1 MGVRFDL
8 SSTNVVAYLISP
20 RNLEAPRMTRG
31 QLQAFLEG
39 IANDSDYTQPRI
51 ISSSPQ
57 LILNIKR
64 TALDSLESL
73 ARRGTRLGYDD
84 MVPSALLREIL
95 EPFAVAISSYGVYIL
110 PIGSWRD
117 SDVLERFSQEAAR
130 IPGHGIL
137 VLIPDYF
144 EPRQN
149 VQVLDPALAATE
161 AIKNRSAWPGAI
173 FMLRSGE
180 VNFLSIDE
188 ARNRVSDLAHISSKR
203 PLDQVAIKKVVT
215 APPGLSA
222 DKPIRRLLHLSD
234 LHFGTSRAAETEIFV
249 QTALKEHLSN
259 IDRIVI
265 TGDLFDQPRRRDAQ
279 QYRNFA
285 QQLHLLSG
293 KPPIIVPGNHDQR
306 VFGNAILGFGRRLRQ
321 LADIRWQEVVIEHE
335 SQIAF
340 FCFDSSRTGDLARG
354 CVDRHQLLKMAT
366 EYEVNNNGHVLDS
379 YLKVALVHHHPYPYD
394 AVRETPIIDPRGWI
408 GRESFIELRESD
420 KFLAWCAS
428 RDVELILHGH
438 KHIPRLVVERV
449 PVHTGD
455 THASRPLTT
464 VGCGSTL
471 GANGSPMSFNLIE
484 WEPNSGN
491 WSARFMID
499 QGDGSGFRVAALQ
512 SQVLE
517 H

>member
-39 IANDSDYTQPRI
+39 IANDSGYTQPRI
-51 ISSSPQ
+51 ISSTPQ

-64 TALDSLESL
+64 TAQDSLESL
-73 ARRGTRLGYDD
+73 ARKGTGLGYDD
-84 MVPSALLREIL
+84 MVPSALLREVL
-95 EPFAVAISSYGVYIL
+95 EPFAVAISSYDVYIL

-215 APPGLSA
+215 APPRLSA

-234 LHFGTSRAAETEIFV
+234 LHFGTSRAAETEIYV
-249 QTALKEHLSN
+249 QIALKEHLSN

-285 QQLHLLSG
+285 QQLHLLRVIQGAEMLCEVYFS
-293 KPPIIVPGNHDQR
+293 PQR
-306 VFGNAILGFGRRLRQ
+306 AAIKG
-321 LADIRWQEVVIEHE
+321 
-335 SQIAF
+335 
-340 FCFDSSRTGDLARG
+340 
-354 CVDRHQLLKMAT
+354 
-366 EYEVNNNGHVLDS
+366 
-379 YLKVALVHHHPYPYD
+379 
-394 AVRETPIIDPRGWI
+394 
-408 GRESFIELRESD
+408 
-420 KFLAWCAS
+420 
-428 RDVELILHGH
+428 
-438 KHIPRLVVERV
+438 
-449 PVHTGD
+449 
-455 THASRPLTT
+455 
-464 VGCGSTL
+464 
-471 GANGSPMSFNLIE
+471 
-484 WEPNSGN
+484 
-491 WSARFMID
+491 
-499 QGDGSGFRVAALQ
+499 
-512 SQVLE
+512 
-517 H
+517 